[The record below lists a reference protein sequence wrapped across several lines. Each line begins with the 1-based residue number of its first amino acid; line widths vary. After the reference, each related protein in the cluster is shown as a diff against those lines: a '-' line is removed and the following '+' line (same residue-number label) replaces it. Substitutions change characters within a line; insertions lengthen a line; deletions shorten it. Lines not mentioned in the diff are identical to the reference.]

1 MQGEN
6 YNPSSA
12 QDSHC
17 ARPYLRFIIFR
28 MFKRT
33 LITCALPYANG
44 PLHIGQIAG
53 AHLPGDIFYR
63 FTRLMAREAIH
74 ICGTDDHGVAN
85 IVAAEKKG
93 LTPDQNTQLYYES
106 FTRTLSLWEIRYSNF
121 SQTKRP
127 LHHRIAQ
134 GFFMRLYER
143 GYFYKQDIEQHFCE
157 SCGRFLP
164 ERYIQG
170 RCPFCGFGEARGDQC
185 ESCGRW
191 LEPTQLV
198 EPHCTVC
205 GSAPVIRRTW
215 HYYFKLRELAPRLR
229 EWLEAKTDWKPNVRN
244 KALAWLDEGLADRP
258 ITRDLSW
265 GVPVPVPEAKGKV
278 LYVWFD
284 APIGYITSTAEFCR
298 ENEECWKGWWQD
310 PETRIIHFI
319 GKDNIVFH
327 ALIWPGM
334 LMAHGDYTLPDNVP
348 ANEFLN
354 LMGKKLSTSRNWAVW
369 AEDFARAFGTDYARY
384 GVAMVLPETKDSD
397 FDWRLFAAGVN
408 NNLVNTYGNL
418 VHRALSFVN
427 RFMNGRVPDASLDPE
442 VVCTLR
448 EYHERITGLMET
460 FQFRKALSEIHDLAL
475 AGNEYFNRQA
485 PWKAIKENPSSAETC
500 LYSVVQIIRAL
511 TVLYEPFIPVSS
523 GEIRAMLGLGDV
535 SWEDSAREDVNLRG
549 ASLREIR
556 PPFRKIEEDRV
567 NEEIAKL
574 EQAAPQ

>member
-1 MQGEN
+1 
-6 YNPSSA
+6 
-12 QDSHC
+12 
-17 ARPYLRFIIFR
+17 

-63 FTRLMAREAIH
+63 FKRLLGEEAIH

-85 IVAAEKKG
+85 IIAAEKRG
-93 LTPDQNTQLYYES
+93 LSPDQSTQFYYQD
-106 FTRTLSLWEIRYSNF
+106 FTRTLDKLGIFYSNF

-134 GFFMRLYER
+134 EFFLKLHEK
-143 GYFYKQDIEQHFCE
+143 GYFYREDIEQHFCE

-170 RCPFCGFGEARGDQC
+170 SCPHCGFSEARGDQC

-205 GSAPVIRRTW
+205 GSAPVIRKTW
-215 HYYFKLRELAPRLR
+215 HYYFRLSALAPRLR
-229 EWLEAKTDWKPNVRN
+229 EWLESKTDWKPNVRN
-244 KALAWLDEGLADRP
+244 KALAWLEEGLADRP

-265 GVPVPVPEAKGKV
+265 GVPVPLPDAVGKV

-284 APIGYITSTAEFCR
+284 APVGYVTSTAEFCKEDEGCLR
-298 ENEECWKGWWQD
+298 SWWHD
-310 PETRIIHFI
+310 PETRILHFI

-327 ALIWPGM
+327 SLIWPGM

-369 AEDFARAFGTDYARY
+369 AEDFVNAFGMDYARY
-384 GVAMVLPETKDSD
+384 GIAQVLPETKDSD
-397 FDWRLFAAGVN
+397 FDWRLFSAGVN

-418 VHRALSFVN
+418 AHRALSFIN
-427 RFMNGRVPDASLDPE
+427 RFTGGRVPDASLDPE
-442 VVCTLR
+442 VAGRIR
-448 EYHERITGLMET
+448 EYHERITGLMES
-460 FQFRKALSEIHDLAL
+460 FQFRKALAEIHDLAL
-475 AGNEYFNRQA
+475 FGNEYFNRRA
-485 PWKAIKENPSSAETC
+485 PWKAIKDDRASAETC
-500 LYSVVQIIRAL
+500 LYSVVQVIRTL
-511 TVLYEPFIPVSS
+511 TVLYEPFIPASS
-523 GEIRAMLGLGDV
+523 PLIRAMLGLGDL
-535 SWEDSAREDVNLRG
+535 SWQDALDEDVDLRG
-549 ASLREIR
+549 ASLHEVM
-556 PPFRKIEEDRV
+556 PPFQKIEDGRV
-567 NEEIAKL
+567 EEEIGKL
-574 EQAAPQ
+574 GAP